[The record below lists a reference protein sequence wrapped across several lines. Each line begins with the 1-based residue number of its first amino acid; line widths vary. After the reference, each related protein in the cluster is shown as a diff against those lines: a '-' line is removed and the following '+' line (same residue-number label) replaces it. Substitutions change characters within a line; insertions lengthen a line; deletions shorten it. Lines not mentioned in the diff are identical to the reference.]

1 MDIFG
6 GWIFSLAFVVLVVLV
21 GLLVRSVVRR
31 KGTAR
36 VHGAGTTGSSIGS
49 STEAGA
55 RRSRLT
61 IAAEVAAIV
70 GALVTIIAV
79 LAGR

>member
-36 VHGAGTTGSSIGS
+36 VHGAGIPAASIGS
-49 STEAGA
+49 PTEAGA
-55 RRSRLT
+55 RRSRGW
-61 IAAEVAAIV
+61 V
-70 GALVTIIAV
+70 GVRGRAPVN
-79 LAGR
+79 LAG

>member
-36 VHGAGTTGSSIGS
+36 VHGAGTPGSSIGS
-49 STEAGA
+49 SEAGA